1 MSVRPSDIGESE
13 KIVAEV
19 IRCYTGSIMKSR
31 FLRENFLVAGILSL
45 VLVIAFYDIV
55 FLGKTFKVSTT
66 VSQALPYGPYQQL
79 SNKPGTI
86 PVNGQD
92 SAIMEE
98 PIYEF
103 IKQNLRRGIFPLW
116 NPHQACGY
124 PLIAMIEVGIF
135 FPLSI
140 IMYLLPQMYAWDILI
155 FSRFFFAG
163 LFTFWFMRTLGFKRI
178 PALGSG
184 IVFMLSGPMVLLQ
197 YWSVNVDII
206 APLLLLCL
214 ERLIRKPRIQNA
226 CFTAGAVALTFLG
239 GHPEHIFFVN
249 VFAFLYFCFRVFTY
263 KPAVSL
269 KKAWGYLG
277 LSYIFG
283 LGLSAI
289 VLFPFI
295 YNFVFEFWHAHPQGV
310 GLSTGEIKERVLS
323 IILPYFFQ
331 KESLTY
337 DFTFA
342 GWWGGYIGLLPA
354 GLGFLSLF
362 RRQKNGL
369 NYFFGIS
376 AFLII
381 AKCYSVPIINWI
393 GYLPLF
399 SACRYYIHTPHLAA
413 FAVAIIAGMGIRA
426 VMIDRGLFR
435 KGLWFSVI
443 VLLITGGYL
452 FCFRNAPHFSISIQS
467 SLLALGIL
475 LVLLAVLF
483 AKDKQWLGAR
493 LAAFILVVLLIAEL
507 SLYIPRER
515 ARRYDSFAKVPY
527 IELIKAS
534 PERVR
539 CYGLVGTL
547 YPNTATA
554 YETDDLGVFM
564 GLLPKRFV
572 YFVNHFI
579 VQNRFRQNLAVPA
592 LRSSPTNILSVENPF
607 TDLLNL
613 QIIAVSYLP
622 YFEVLLSKPFYSG
635 EVDLYKKNGAFPRSF
650 IVHRAIFLSGED
662 RSMLF
667 KTLEAIQ
674 DKLREIVVIEHA
686 PIADIEKVFVSTPIV
701 DNSKSH
707 ITKYTANEVVIEAD
721 LENPGFLVLSD
732 AFHPDWK
739 AFIDGKETEIFA
751 TDYLLRSVFAGAGK
765 HEVRFVFRPMNF
777 YWGIFVSLLSL
788 MVLIALW
795 IREKMKR

>member
-1 MSVRPSDIGESE
+1 
-13 KIVAEV
+13 
-19 IRCYTGSIMKSR
+19 MKSK
-31 FLRENFLVAGILSL
+31 FLRENLLVGGILTL
-45 VLVIAFYDIV
+45 VLVIAFYDII

-66 VSQALPYGPYQQL
+66 VAQALSYGPYQQL
-79 SNKPGTI
+79 GNKPRYI

-103 IKQNLRRGIFPLW
+103 IKQNLRRGILPLW

-124 PLIAMIEVGIF
+124 PLIAMMEVGIF

-140 IMYLLPQMYAWDILI
+140 LMYLLPQMVAWDILI
-155 FSRFFFAG
+155 FSRFFLAG
-163 LFTFWFMRTLGFKRI
+163 IFTFWFMRTLGFKKI
-178 PALGSG
+178 PALGSAV
-184 IVFMLSGPMVLLQ
+184 VFMLSGPMVLLQ
-197 YWSVNVDII
+197 YWTANVEIVT
-206 APLLLLCL
+206 PLLLLCL
-214 ERLIRKPRIQNA
+214 ERLIRWPKIQNA
-226 CFTAGAVALTFLG
+226 CLAAGAVALTFLG

-263 KPAVSL
+263 KPAVNC
-269 KKAWGYLG
+269 KKAWGCLG

-342 GWWGGYIGLLPA
+342 GWWGGYLGLLPA
-354 GLGFLSLF
+354 ALGFLSLF

-381 AKCYSVPIINWI
+381 AKCYSVPLINLI

-399 SACRYYIHTPHLAA
+399 SSCRYYIHTPHLAA
-413 FAVAIIAGMGIRA
+413 FAVAILAGMGIRA
-426 VMIDRGLFR
+426 VMSDKAMFK
-435 KGLWFSVI
+435 KGLWFSALVLVI
-443 VLLITGGYL
+443 VGGYL
-452 FCFRNAPHFSISIQS
+452 FYFRNASHFSISLHS

-475 LVLLAVLF
+475 
-483 AKDKQWLGAR
+483 
-493 LAAFILVVLLIAEL
+493 VVLLGVLFIRDKKWLGTRLTAVVLVALLVTEL
-507 SLYIPRER
+507 FLYIPRER
-515 ARRYDSFAKVPY
+515 ARRYNSFTKVPY

-534 PERVR
+534 PERIR

-554 YETDDLGVFM
+554 YEIDDLGIFM

-579 VQNRFRQNLAVPA
+579 AQNRFKQNLAVPA
-592 LRSSPTNILSVENPF
+592 LRSSPTNMLSVENPF
-607 TDLLNL
+607 TDLLNV
-613 QIIAVSYLP
+613 QVIAVSYLP
-622 YFEVLLSKPFYSG
+622 YFESPVSKPFYSG
-635 EVDLYKKNGAFPRSF
+635 EVNLYKKNGAFPRSF
-650 IVHRAIFLSGED
+650 IVHRAIFLSGND
-662 RSMLF
+662 SSMLF
-667 KTLEAIQ
+667 QTLETIQ

-686 PIADIEKVFVSTPIV
+686 PAADIEKALIPTPAMDHSQSRI
-701 DNSKSH
+701 
-707 ITKYTANEVVIEAD
+707 IKYTANEIILEAN

-732 AFHPDWK
+732 AFHPEWK
-739 AFIDGKETEIFA
+739 AFIDGNQTEIFA
-751 TDYLLRSVFAGAGK
+751 TDYLLRSVFVGSGK
-765 HEVRFVFRPMNF
+765 HRVRFVFRPMSF
-777 YWGIFVSLLSL
+777 YWGILVSLLSL
-788 MVLIALW
+788 MVLIVLW
-795 IREKMKR
+795 MRARIKK